1 MKELRNENRNE
12 RYQNDSSKF
21 QKTLNA
27 CQVLTQ
33 LELIEFDDF
42 IDEFLYDS
50 YFEKLEKHLKKQKSF
65 FSFMRKNDIED
76 YNKTVEFLMGIE
88 ENYLDMYE
96 LVDKYTKH
104 LKDND
109 KYLDSKLN
117 IAINEQIQYIFKL
130 KIKRY
135 TKLFNMLNRPSSM
148 IKNTNEHMETL
159 LLNR

>member
-1 MKELRNENRNE
+1 MKELRNEKYENA
-12 RYQNDSSKF
+12 SSKF

-42 IDEFLYDS
+42 IDEFKYDS
-50 YFEKLEKHLKKQKSF
+50 YFKKLEKYLKKQKSF
-65 FSFMRKNDIED
+65 FSFMYKNDIED
-76 YNKTVEFLMGIE
+76 YNKTVEFLMEIE
-88 ENYLDMYE
+88 ENYLAMYE

-104 LKDND
+104 LKYND

-117 IAINEQIQYIFKL
+117 ITINEQIQHIFKL

-135 TKLFNMLNRPSSM
+135 TKLFNMLNRPPSM
-148 IKNTNEHMETL
+148 IKNINEHMDTL
-159 LLNR
+159 LLKL